1 MFVLSKYTLYL
12 IVDKLNAILSPLDN
26 FITNPKKDCNCA
38 SPSLLIIYLK
48 IAKASKVKFRDCDGT
63 SS

>member
-26 FITNPKKDCNCA
+26 FIRNPKKDCNCA

-48 IAKASKVKFRDCDGT
+48 LAKASKVKFRDWDGT
-63 SS
+63 SP